1 MTIFN
6 SLRKFVGIITAVVTF
21 AAATTVNISQ
31 KQSNVAYNTPHT
43 TEVATIPIDQPQ
55 VEQDTTV
62 KETPA
67 KYDPTIKVRI
77 SPDNK
82 VTIVKSPESET
93 EATKQTDKAD
103 TLTSPNPQ
111 LFKTIP
117 NGINI
122 DFGQKAEAYSFADFG
137 ANLTTVNGND
147 LKDQVIYDIDNDKGH
162 TILHKTWWGYYYDLD
177 KKATIHTIR
186 EMEKVGNYSDFT
198 SFSSF
203 VGTIIGKLGVPGGVV
218 TVITGA
224 YSKVVLPEAI
234 SEANFCLNT
243 TERSYL
249 KFYKTGA
256 FEVSCN

>member
-122 DFGQKAEAYSFADFG
+122 DFGQKAEAGLPSCPLTSRAPWQYNLGCG
-137 ANLTTVNGND
+137 AYNIIAVYEVRSNERTIFETYG
-147 LKDQVIYDIDNDKGH
+147 DISWQEASKRCKATYWKQGGTLEWKNDKKTCLGH
-162 TILHKTWWGYYYDLD
+162 G
-177 KKATIHTIR
+177 
-186 EMEKVGNYSDFT
+186 
-198 SFSSF
+198 
-203 VGTIIGKLGVPGGVV
+203 
-218 TVITGA
+218 
-224 YSKVVLPEAI
+224 
-234 SEANFCLNT
+234 
-243 TERSYL
+243 
-249 KFYKTGA
+249 
-256 FEVSCN
+256 